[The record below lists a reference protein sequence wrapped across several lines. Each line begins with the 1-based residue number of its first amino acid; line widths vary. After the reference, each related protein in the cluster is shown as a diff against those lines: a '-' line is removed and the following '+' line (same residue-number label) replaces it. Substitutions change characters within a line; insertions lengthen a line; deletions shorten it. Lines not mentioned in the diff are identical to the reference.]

1 MMMLFNLFHGPKRR
15 QNRQITEQSREVEL
29 TDGRLVV
36 VRQRVECLGDGC
48 PKPQLLTLKAL
59 SLVEPGEVVELVT
72 DSVTAAETISAMMNL
87 ADGEYLATERDEGV
101 WRVYIQRLA
110 NASAEQI

>member
-1 MMMLFNLFHGPKRR
+1 MMTLFNLFHHPKRR
-15 QNRQITEQSREVEL
+15 QNRQITEQSRQVEL
-29 TDGRLVV
+29 RDGRTVN

-87 ADGEYLATERDEGV
+87 ADGEYLATERDEGI
-101 WRVYIQRLA
+101 WRVYIQRIPD
-110 NASAEQI
+110 SKAEQF